1 MFNPIIASENI
12 KKSFI
17 DYITTIFTFENAYY
31 RKQFHNALSKP
42 GAITKGAYLDLSS
55 SFESG
60 ESLEQLAEDGVVSKL
75 FPLLEKASEPEK
87 EIKIKRS
94 LYLHQEEALFKANLG
109 ENLVVTTGTG
119 SGKTE
124 CFLLPVVDSL
134 LREKEN
140 GTLTDAVRTI
150 IIYPMNALAND
161 QMKRMRKMLKDCPE
175 ITFGLYNSST
185 MHQQKMAE
193 SEYRKLHKEPSLSN
207 EIISRERMQKKPPHI
222 LITNYSMLEY
232 MMLRP
237 KDDQVFSGAKL
248 RYIVLDEAHIYR
260 GATGI
265 ETSLLMRRL
274 RARISAPNQV
284 QYIITSATLGDKRS
298 DDAIV
303 SFAETLCNASFK
315 TECIIR
321 SKQIEHH
328 QVGWNEFPEGLF
340 HDLYARE
347 QTIGEILSSYGAD
360 FAPNKAESEKLFELM
375 LRSALFGKLRQS
387 ANRAKTMSRLASEI
401 GCSEK
406 TLMTLVDVGARA
418 VKEGTVLMKAR
429 YHYFVRALEG
439 AYITL
444 AGNRELFLIRRESD
458 DNENRAFECS
468 LCDDCGRMAIV
479 GYEHGEYLSHPRH
492 PYDENADFFL
502 INKENES
509 DFYDEEDEEESF
521 EAVRMNV
528 DENDYILC
536 SICGTVKLSAMAQ
549 HRPLCEHHTSN
560 HIEVRKAT
568 KLKNGKGKCPACET
582 GKFRRFYVGYE
593 AATAVLGTALFGE
606 LPESESIAIEQKAE
620 EIGFFG
626 TVKSKKHIKKE
637 KARQFLTF
645 SDSRSDA
652 AFFASYMEKSYQ
664 QILRRRG
671 VWHICDEYV
680 NNEQYIISASEF
692 CDRLSR
698 YYESNGSFIELGEEL
713 EPQTEKC
720 LNQAYIALMDELY
733 SSKRATGLTQLGKLG
748 FFYSPKN
755 AEKKD
760 KWNLAINKLS
770 ELFVESEDSKRDA
783 TALLNRIMLDVVY
796 NGALDDG
803 ERKRL
808 NDADRE
814 YLFFAPMAKKIVKVK
829 GEKAKSHLSGW
840 IPRQRTGMK
849 QSYYFSTRHARVKE
863 ALNMNDKE
871 AWDLLDAI
879 WKEILEFENNKE
891 YAISIKDFD
900 VFLPGVSLYKCD
912 KCGYTTIH
920 NCKDRCVKIKCSGRL
935 TDFNPTENLQHNHYA
950 KMYGR
955 QSMKPLYIKEHTAQ
969 LSRDRGAEYQKLFVD
984 KKLHALS
991 SSTTFEMGVDVGSL
1005 ETVFLRDVPPAPANY
1020 VQRAG
1025 RAGRSIHS
1033 AAYALT
1039 YAKLSSHDFT
1049 YYENPEEMIQGVISA
1064 PVLRP
1069 ENEKMIRRHI
1079 NAVCLSAFLAKHS
1092 DVYDGDNLSVLVNHA
1107 GYEKLIEFLQNKPES
1122 LQILLKNSI
1131 PYAERFGIND
1141 WSWTEYFVGEMGVLE
1156 LAVNDFRGTIHLF
1169 EKLRDEC
1176 RSRGDDEGASKHTR
1190 NLRRFRADTT
1200 QGEPKK
1206 SLIDFLV
1213 RNNVLPKYGFPV
1225 DTVELLPDAG
1235 INGDKAPQMQ
1245 RDLQIAVAEYAPG
1258 SEVVADGK
1266 LYTSRF
1272 IRKLQSK
1279 NAINWEFGWS
1289 AVCPRETCSTT
1300 NFYKE
1305 DTPRQNKSCI
1315 SCEEL
1320 IPSEYWQK
1328 TLEPRR
1334 GFFAEKPVEVKLQKP
1349 ERGYKTDDYYMGD
1362 PFRQMIDKFS
1372 FHVSDNIVHIEST
1385 SNDSLVVLT
1394 KSNFTVCDLCGYTVS
1409 EEEGKVYKLPHNDP
1423 YGHKCKG
1430 LNGGIEVKL
1439 SHDFKTDVARITFE
1453 DLRSVD
1459 FEAMLSALYALL
1471 EAASKELDIE
1481 RNDLKGCLHR
1491 TKWNGQL
1498 IYNIILYDGVAGGA
1512 GHVRRIATKDG
1523 MVLSKVIERAVKL
1536 MDICD
1541 CEPSCYKCLRNYYN
1555 QKMHDRLSRR
1565 KAADFLRP
1573 YAQKFDVLKETS

>member
-17 DYITTIFTFENAYY
+17 DYITTFFAFEDAHY

-42 GAITKGAYLDLSS
+42 GAVTKGAYLDLSS

-60 ESLEQLAEDGVVSKL
+60 KSLEQLAEDGIVSKR
-75 FPLLEKASEPEK
+75 FPFLEKMSESEK
-87 EIKIKRS
+87 EIKIKRP
-94 LYLHQEEALFKANLG
+94 LYLHQEEALCKANAG

-134 LREKEN
+134 LREKDN

-161 QMKRMRKMLKDCPE
+161 QMKRMRNLLKDCPE

-185 MHQQKMAE
+185 QHQQKMAE
-193 SEYRKLHKEPSLSN
+193 SEYRKLYKESPLPN
-207 EIISRERMQKKPPHI
+207 EIISRERMQKSPPHI

-237 KDDQVFSGAKL
+237 KDDLVFSGAKL

-274 RARISAPNQV
+274 RARISAPEQV

-298 DDAIV
+298 NDVIV
-303 SFAETLCNASFK
+303 SFAETLCNAPFK
-315 TECIIR
+315 AECIIR
-321 SKQIEHH
+321 AKQIEHH
-328 QVGWNEFPEGLF
+328 QIEWNEFSEELF
-340 HDLYARE
+340 HDLYTGE
-347 QTIGEILSSYGAD
+347 QTIGEILSSYDAD
-360 FAPNKAESEKLFELM
+360 FAPDKDDSEKLFELM
-375 LRSALFGKLRQS
+375 LRSALFGKLRQR
-387 ANRAKTMSRLASEI
+387 ANKAKTISNLASEV

-406 TLMTLVDVGARA
+406 TLMALVAVGAKA
-418 VKEGTVLMKAR
+418 VKDGTALMKAR

-444 AGNRELFLIRRESD
+444 AGNRELFLIRQESD
-458 DNENRAFECS
+458 DNDNNAFECS
-468 LCDDCGRMAIV
+468 LCDDCGRMALV
-479 GYEHGEYLSHPRH
+479 GHEFGEYLAHPKQ
-492 PYDENADFFL
+492 PYDEGADYFL
-502 INKENES
+502 INEKNEGN
-509 DFYDEEDEEESF
+509 FYDEEDGEESP
-521 EAVRMNV
+521 ESIGMSA

-536 SICGTVKLSAMAQ
+536 SICGTIKPTAMVK
-549 HRPLCEHHTSN
+549 HRPLCEHQISN
-560 HIEVRKAT
+560 HIKIRKAT
-568 KLKNGKGKCPACET
+568 KSKNGRGKCPACET
-582 GKFRRFYVGYE
+582 GNFLRFYVGYE

-606 LPESESIAIEQKAE
+606 LPESERIAIEQKVE
-620 EIGFFG
+620 ETGFFG
-626 TVKSKKHIKKE
+626 TVKSKKHTEKE

-671 VWHICDEYV
+671 VWHICDEHAS
-680 NNEQYIISASEF
+680 NEQQIISASEF

-733 SSKRATGLTQLGKLG
+733 SSKRATGLAQLGKLG
-748 FFYSPKN
+748 FIYSPKN
-755 AEKKD
+755 AEKKE
-760 KWNLAINKLS
+760 KWNRAISKVS
-770 ELFVESEDSKRDA
+770 ELFAENENSKRDA
-783 TALLNRIMLDVVY
+783 IALLNLIMLDVVY

-803 ERKRL
+803 DRKRL

-829 GEKAKSHLSGW
+829 GEKSKSYLSGW
-840 IPRQRTGMK
+840 IPRQRTGAK
-849 QSYYFSTRHARVKE
+849 QSYYLSTRHSRVQD
-863 ALNMNDKE
+863 ALGMSDKD

-879 WKEILEFENNKE
+879 WKEILDFENDKE
-891 YAISIKDFD
+891 YALSVKDFD
-900 VFLPGVSLYKCD
+900 VFLPGVSLYKCN
-912 KCGYTTIH
+912 KCGHTTIH

-935 TDFNPTENLQHNHYA
+935 MGFNPTENLQRNHYA
-950 KMYGR
+950 KMYGH

-969 LSRDRGAEYQKLFVD
+969 LSRERGAEYQKLFVD

-1079 NAVCLSAFLAKHS
+1079 NAVCLSAFLAKNS

-1107 GYEKLIEFLQNKPES
+1107 GYEKLIEFLNSKPES
-1122 LQILLKNSI
+1122 LKVLLQNSI
-1131 PYAERFGIND
+1131 PYAERFGINN
-1141 WSWTEYFVGEMGVLE
+1141 WSWVEYLIGKTGVLE
-1156 LAVNDFRGTIHLF
+1156 LAVNDFRETIRHF
-1169 EKLRDEC
+1169 EKLRDDC
-1176 RSRGDDEGASKHTR
+1176 LGKGDVEGAAAHTR
-1190 NLRRFRADTT
+1190 NLRRFRGDTK
-1200 QGEPKK
+1200 QGESKK

-1235 INGDKAPQMQ
+1235 IGGDKAPQMQ

-1266 LYTSRF
+1266 LYTSRY

-1279 NAINWEFGWS
+1279 NANNWEFGWC
-1289 AVCPRETCSTT
+1289 AVCPSETCSTT

-1305 DTPRQNKSCI
+1305 DTPRQNKNCI
-1315 SCEEL
+1315 SCEEP

-1362 PFRQMIDKFS
+1362 PLRQTIDKFS
-1372 FHVSDNIVHIEST
+1372 FQVNDNPIHIEST

-1394 KSNFTVCDLCGYTVS
+1394 KSNFTVCELCGYTVS
-1409 EEEGKVYKLPHNDP
+1409 EEEGKIYKSPHDDP

-1430 LNGGIEVKL
+1430 ENIGMEVKL

-1459 FEAMLSALYALL
+1459 FETMLSALYALL

-1498 IYNIILYDGVAGGA
+1498 IFNIILYDGVAGGA
-1512 GHVRRIATKDG
+1512 GHVRRIATEDG
-1523 MVLSKVIERAVKL
+1523 SVLSKVIKRAVKL
-1536 MDICD
+1536 MDACD

-1555 QKMHDRLSRR
+1555 QKMHDRLSRQ
-1565 KAADFLRP
+1565 KAAEFLRL
-1573 YAQKFDVLKETS
+1573 YAQKLDVLQNK